1 MEYFVGLDIGT
12 SSVKGVLMS
21 RDGKVENVKTKKHAY
36 YWENNLKLLNA
47 EDFCDNCFSVIK
59 ELSDSLQGEDKIAGV
74 CVSGAGGN
82 LMLVKDGKSCSPVYG
97 WQTSY
102 DPAITE
108 KVLAP
113 LSKEAVYNTV
123 GWP

>member
-36 YWENNLKLLNA
+36 YWENDLKLLNA

-82 LMLVKDGKSCSPVYG
+82 LMLV
-97 WQTSY
+97 
-102 DPAITE
+102 
-108 KVLAP
+108 
-113 LSKEAVYNTV
+113 
-123 GWP
+123 